1 VPSEHSRQVATK
13 IKQLLSSPV
22 QTSTRARA
30 DAGVAQLT
38 EEFAHLG
45 EAPVLQLPRQ
55 ARHGGMPPG
64 EALRMA
70 YDGSTASWWV
80 RSTALTL
87 LPRQLPL
94 VYPLPSPPAPPRRL
108 SARF

>member
-1 VPSEHSRQVATK
+1 M
-13 IKQLLSSPV
+13 

-55 ARHGGMPPG
+55 ARHGGMPRG

-94 VYPLPSPPAPPRRL
+94 VSPLPSRTAPPPIGPLLAVIRAGRRRSVAIT
-108 SARF
+108 SAC